1 MQSVG
6 SLGSAPK
13 PDMRDKIRP
22 SPAFSLLPM
31 YEAKQSPNML
41 SASRHTERVSL
52 MSQPQPTGQEDALA
66 SGDSTTI
73 SLDERHD
80 AKKEQPGSFRI
91 IAFHFSESRK
101 HNRDQAK
108 DSYPPN
114 SFIMK
119 AQKKHLLLAL
129 YVRFPSITL
138 LSHNDF
144 MLVDRFNN

>member
-1 MQSVG
+1 
-6 SLGSAPK
+6 
-13 PDMRDKIRP
+13 
-22 SPAFSLLPM
+22 M
-31 YEAKQSPNML
+31 YEAKQSLNML

-129 YVRFPSITL
+129 YVRFPSITV
-138 LSHNDF
+138 LSHNDS
-144 MLVDRFNN
+144 MLIDRFNN